1 MASGSPLI
9 LCARQELCLAAR
21 SRWAQIFAGVF
32 ALLAADVAGSG
43 YILSGGAGVQDFSRT
58 ASSLVQLV
66 VLLAPL
72 TSLVIGVLTLTPER
86 GAAELLYAQP
96 VPRGTILLGRL
107 GGLFLALAAAQTL
120 GLGVAGVIVFG
131 HSGAT
136 GASGYLLLLLGTLL
150 LTAVFLGIAAALAA
164 ASPGRRARSLAL
176 ALIVW
181 FAAVALIDL
190 AALGVASVLPSA
202 AASRLLI
209 LTSLVNPVDAVR
221 TGVLMGLD
229 GTTAFGPASLA
240 LLRFTKG
247 PAGAAALLI
256 ASCLLW
262 IALPTALAARRLARA
277 DL

>member
-1 MASGSPLI
+1 MPSGSPLI
-9 LCARQELCLAAR
+9 LCARQELTLAAR

-32 ALLAADVAGSG
+32 AILAAAVAGSG

-66 VLLAPL
+66 
-72 TSLVIGVLTLTPER
+72 IGVLTLTPER
-86 GAAELLYAQP
+86 GMAELLYAQP
-96 VPRGTILLGRL
+96 VPRGTILLGRIL
-107 GGLFLALAAAQTL
+107 GLFLALSAAQAI

-136 GASGYLLLLLGTLL
+136 GAAGYLLLLLGTLV
-150 LTAVFLGIAAALAA
+150 LTAVFLGIAASLAA
-164 ASPGRRARSLAL
+164 ASPGRRARALAM

-202 AASRLLI
+202 GASRLLI
-209 LTSLVNPVDAVR
+209 VTSLANPVDAIR
-221 TGVLMGLD
+221 TGVLMGLE

-247 PAGAAALLI
+247 PAGAAGLLI

-262 IALPTALAARRLARA
+262 IALPTALAARRLSRA

>member
-1 MASGSPLI
+1 VPSGSPLV
-9 LCARQELCLAAR
+9 LCARQELALAAR
-21 SRWAQIFAGVF
+21 SRWAQIFAAVF
-32 ALLAADVAGSG
+32 ALLAAAVSGSG
-43 YILSGGAGVQDFSRT
+43 YILSGGSGVQDFSRT

-96 VPRGTILLGRL
+96 VRRGTILIGRL
-107 GGLFLALAAAQTL
+107 GGLFLALAAAQVL
-120 GLGVAGVIVFG
+120 GLGVAGIIVFG
-131 HSGAT
+131 HSGGT
-136 GASGYLLLLLGTLL
+136 GAAGYLLLLLGTLV

-181 FAAVALIDL
+181 FAAVALVDL

-209 LTSLVNPVDAVR
+209 TTSLVNPVDAVR
-221 TGVLMGLD
+221 TGVLMGLE

-247 PAGAAALLI
+247 PVGAAGLLI

-262 IALPTALAARRLARA
+262 IALPTALAARRLSRA

>member
-1 MASGSPLI
+1 MRSGSPLI
-9 LCARQELCLAAR
+9 LCARQELSLAAR
-21 SRWAQIFAGVF
+21 SRWAQIFAAVF
-32 ALLAADVAGSG
+32 AFLAAAVAGSG

-86 GAAELLYAQP
+86 GMAELLYAQP
-96 VPRGTILLGRL
+96 VPRGTILLGRV

-136 GASGYLLLLLGTLL
+136 GAAGYLLLLLGTLV
-150 LTAVFLGIAAALAA
+150 LTAVFLGIAASLAA
-164 ASPGRRARSLAL
+164 ASPGRRARSLAM

-202 AASRLLI
+202 GASRLLI
-209 LTSLVNPVDAVR
+209 VTSLVNPVDAVR
-221 TGVLMGLD
+221 TGVLMGIE

-247 PAGAAALLI
+247 TVGAAALLL
-256 ASCLLW
+256 ASSLLW
-262 IALPTALAARRLARA
+262 IALPTWLAARRLSRA